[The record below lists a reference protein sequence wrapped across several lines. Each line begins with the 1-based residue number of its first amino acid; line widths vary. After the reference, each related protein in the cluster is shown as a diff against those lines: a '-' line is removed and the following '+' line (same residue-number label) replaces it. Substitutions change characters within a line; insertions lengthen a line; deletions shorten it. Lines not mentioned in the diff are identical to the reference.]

1 VLEDPA
7 GVQALEVV
15 AGRRY
20 VLGLDGW
27 LRAYEREQLVAAR
40 ELEPVVR
47 LLKAFD
53 RWLLAVGTA
62 TLYRVSLDLDEVH
75 TEAVPF
81 EVIGASGESDLPVV
95 VCANGDGFRV
105 DEQLAMVRPFRAPP
119 GARLWSVDQSG
130 DRCTLANPDGSGTLV
145 DGTGVV
151 TVPEGGSLAVSPGGG
166 LLALGRADGLAV
178 LPTSAIAAPE
188 AS

>member
-1 VLEDPA
+1 LVPVVTA
-7 GVQALEVV
+7 GS
-15 AGRRY
+15 
-20 VLGLDGW
+20 
-27 LRAYEREQLVAAR
+27 AYEREQLVAAR

-62 TLYRVSLDLDEVH
+62 TLDRVSLDLDEVH

-81 EVIGASGESDLPVV
+81 EVIGASGEGDLPVV

-145 DGTGVV
+145 DRTGVV